1 MEPILFSSIPLA
13 PQHASIYRALG
24 FLKGK
29 TELPSDVEKK
39 TNCHIAEAA
48 EFIAL
53 KGCAVRLAIKKI
65 DGESIIFNNNL
76 FFKSKDLSKFL
87 YGAREALLWGATA
100 GTAIMEKISQ
110 KSAEG
115 DLTRAVTYS
124 ATAGEMVDEALTWM
138 TEYFKQ
144 PLLRE
149 RLSVDHRRFSA
160 GYGDFSIEYQKDFY
174 QILSLKVIGVT
185 LTDEYFLVP
194 EKSAT
199 AICGI
204 RPAG

>member
-13 PQHASIYRALG
+13 SQHASIYRALG

-39 TNCHIAEAA
+39 TNSHIAEAA
-48 EFIAL
+48 EFITL

-65 DGESIIFNNNL
+65 DSDSIIFNNDL
-76 FFKSKDLSKFL
+76 IFKSKDLSKFL
-87 YGAREALLWGATA
+87 HGASEALFLGATA
-100 GTAIMEKISQ
+100 GPLIMDKITQ
-110 KSAEG
+110 KTTEG
-115 DLTRAVTYS
+115 DLTCAVTYN
-124 ATAGEMVDEALTWM
+124 ATAGDMVDEALTWM

-149 RLSVDHRRFSA
+149 RFSVDHRRFSA

-174 QILSLKVIGVT
+174 QILSLKVIGVE

-194 EKSAT
+194 EKSVT

-204 RPAG
+204 RSAG